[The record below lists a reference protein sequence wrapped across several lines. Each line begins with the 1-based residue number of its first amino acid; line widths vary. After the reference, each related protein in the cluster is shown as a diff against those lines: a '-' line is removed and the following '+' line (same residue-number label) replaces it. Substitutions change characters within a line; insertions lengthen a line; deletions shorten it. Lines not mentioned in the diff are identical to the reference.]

1 MSVDL
6 PTLKVNNADERLK
19 QSYIV
24 RGLTAAQLNNA
35 KLVLTRDGGYKA
47 AWGTLKQK

>member
-6 PTLKVNNADERLK
+6 PQLQVTSTDERLK

-24 RGLTAAQLNNA
+24 HGLTVIQFNA
-35 KLVLTRDGGYKA
+35 KIVLTRNHGYKA